1 MDIDSILQAEC
12 QKKVEEVLSAL
23 QELSSE
29 PEAEELASRIEKL
42 SSDYWKSVE
51 DQLEE
56 CTETL
61 DTIKYDNDRM
71 DQHEMDYLAREIKE
85 CKHKLEC
92 RTQFEKD
99 GLEALYVAI
108 KKYGLAV

>member
-1 MDIDSILQAEC
+1 MDIDSILQADC

-23 QELSSE
+23 QKLSSE

-56 CTETL
+56 CIETL
-61 DTIKYDNDRM
+61 DAIKYDNDSM

-92 RTQFEKD
+92 RGQLEKE
-99 GLEALYVAI
+99 GLKAYYSAI
-108 KKYGLAV
+108 KKFAITV